1 MTSTPF
7 YNFRILPEL
16 GWAVLTGVVIA
27 LAEAAVAFD
36 ESVFAGDPAAW
47 VVALAGTLVRAVGG
61 ALLAA
66 ITRGGF
72 QKPGEP
78 GPLTGPDGGS

>member
-1 MTSTPF
+1 MTTEPL

-16 GWAVLTGVVIA
+16 GWAVLTGVLIA

-36 ESVFAGDPAAW
+36 ESVFAGDPTAW
-47 VVALAGTLVRAVGG
+47 TVALVGTLVRAVGG

-66 ITRGGF
+66 LTRGGF
-72 QKPGEP
+72 QGPGEP
-78 GPLTGPDGGS
+78 KG